1 MSWQWRSIATVWVV
15 AVVFAVLI
23 GIFAGPEE
31 RFAWISLAL
40 AGSAIVTLVVQL
52 GTGRVDGYVGRV
64 TASVVGAAIVLA
76 VATGILSLV
85 DLA

>member
-15 AVVFAVLI
+15 AAVFAVLI
-23 GIFAGPEE
+23 GIFSSAGQ

-52 GTGRVDGYVGRV
+52 GTGQVEGYVGRV
-64 TASVVGAAIVLA
+64 TASIVGAAIVLA

>member
-1 MSWQWRSIATVWVV
+1 VWAV

-23 GIFAGPEE
+23 GIFSSAED

-52 GTGRVDGYVGRV
+52 ATGRVEGYVGRV
-64 TASVVGAAIVLA
+64 TASIVGATVVLA
-76 VATGILSLV
+76 AATLLLSLV

>member
-1 MSWQWRSIATVWVV
+1 MSWQWRSITTVWVV

-23 GIFAGPEE
+23 GIFSSAEH

-40 AGSAIVTLVVQL
+40 GGSVIVTLVVQL
-52 GTGRVDGYVGRV
+52 GTRQVVGYVGRV
-64 TASVVGAAIVLA
+64 TASIVGSVVILA